1 MFSFEFCEIFRNSY
15 FVKHQQT
22 TTLDCWSFLIHSLKN
37 AQIRSLFWSVFSC
50 IRSKYVYLSVFSL
63 NAGKNGP
70 EKTPY
75 LDTFHVVI
83 VYERSHV
90 SWHQIVAALLENLQQ
105 PANFESA
112 WNVKSTTGFSCIS
125 LLYPIVSSF
134 FFLIS
139 YSLFMMT
146 HINRFCLPNTHL
158 PKIASNKW

>member
-1 MFSFEFCEIFRNSY
+1 MFSFEVCEIFRNSY

-70 EKTPY
+70 EKTPH

-90 SWHQIVAALLENLQQ
+90 SWHQIVAALLENLQHQ
-105 PANFESA
+105 KFWKCLEC
-112 WNVKSTTGFSCIS
+112 KKHYRIQ
-125 LLYPIVSSF
+125 LYFAIVSNCIQL

-139 YSLFMMT
+139 YSLFMMA